1 MFVFERLRLTYS
13 AKPFCDDRCVEMW
26 YVYLYLTALV
36 SGKGKR
42 KMKKR
47 TIIIAAIVM
56 AFGLTACGAKNTKFE
71 LDESEMP
78 KVEDINSDIDVSGF
92 QDAAESIKNLDLTK
106 DIGNDNGQA
115 SSETSTEKTNEA
127 ETDVTEDGAS
137 GTNGVSNETSNEP
150 AEEKTEY
157 SFTDVTRT
165 DDDLYLVANGGMNGS
180 TVLFKDKD
188 LNGFLDYVDSTV
200 LEEGRTIN
208 RDLFYDILA
217 YMLVDDQLSADEKVR
232 EKHVMMALAV
242 ANNFH
247 DVDVKIKNCYID
259 TNNAADYHYNLTAYG
274 AEDTWLVNYQDCK
287 FYMHDGATEYV
298 TDMFK
303 DEYLAVWLM
312 AIEDYYGVKL

>member
-1 MFVFERLRLTYS
+1 
-13 AKPFCDDRCVEMW
+13 
-26 YVYLYLTALV
+26 
-36 SGKGKR
+36 
-42 KMKKR
+42 MKKR
-47 TIIIAAIVM
+47 SLVIIATCIM
-56 AFGLTACGAKNTKFE
+56 AFSLTACGTKNTKFE

-78 KVEDINSDIDVSGF
+78 TVEDINSDIDVSGL
-92 QDAAESIKNLDLTK
+92 QDAADSIKDLDLTK
-106 DIGNDNGQA
+106 DIGNDSAQA
-115 SSETSTEKTNEA
+115 GSEEATQTSDKLETDETSETNK
-127 ETDVTEDGAS
+127 
-137 GTNGVSNETSNEP
+137 VSNETSNEP
-150 AEEKTEY
+150 EGEKTEY
-157 SFTDVTRT
+157 SFTDVTKT
-165 DDDLYLVANGGMNGS
+165 SDGLYMVANGGMNGS

-188 LNGFLDYVDSTV
+188 LTGFLDYIDSTV

-208 RDLFYDILA
+208 RDMFYDILA
-217 YMLVDDQLSADEKVR
+217 FMLVDDKLSADESIR

-247 DVDVKIKNCYID
+247 DVDVKIKSCVINAD
-259 TNNAADYHYNLTAYG
+259 NAADYHYNLTAYG